1 MAGAD
6 GMDSEQAERRRAPR
20 YGAHIHAAV
29 AVERRLLCACVILDI
44 NAFGARLDVGE
55 QALPDDVYLLDAA
68 ALVGYRARVQ
78 WRQAPMVGTRFIQ
91 SWDIA
96 APTTPL
102 WLQAMRAEAMI
113 LMGAERGIR
122 LVT

>member
-1 MAGAD
+1 MEN
-6 GMDSEQAERRRAPR
+6 EQEERRRTPR
-20 YGAHIHAAV
+20 HSAQIHAV
-29 AVERRLLCACVILDI
+29 IAVERKLLGPCVILDI
-44 NAFGARLDVGE
+44 NPFGARLDVGSQE
-55 QALPDDVYLLDAA
+55 PPDDLYLLDTA

-78 WRQAPMVGTRFIQ
+78 WRRAPMVGTRFVQ

-102 WLQAMRAEAMI
+102 WIQAMRAEATI
-113 LMGAERGIR
+113 LTGAERGIR